1 MTYGLG
7 AVFRASLAALLI
19 AGAGIVPADA
29 RPGGGSSSFGSRGSQ
44 TFSPPPSTATAPR
57 TAQPMQRTETPNVGR
72 SGPTMPGAVP
82 AQPRR
87 FGFGTGLMAGL
98 FGAGLIGM
106 LTGHGFFGGLEGL
119 VSMFGLLFQVA
130 LIVGIVWL
138 GLRFLRRRT
147 EPAFAGAGAP
157 QARSSLGGF
166 PGGGS
171 TNSPPRPAARQPI
184 QIGPDDYGQFERLL
198 GEIQISYGRGDAG
211 ALRRSATPEM
221 VRYLEQDL
229 AADRQRGV
237 RNEVSDPHLL
247 QGDLAEAWREGSV
260 EYATVA
266 MRFTVV
272 DIFRDLAGGKVVSGN
287 ASVPVEATE
296 IWTFSRGMS
305 EPWRLSAIQQTA

>member
-1 MTYGLG
+1 MTYGFG
-7 AVFRASLAALLI
+7 AVFRATLAAALI
-19 AGAGIVPADA
+19 AGAGAAPAEA

-44 TFSPPPSTATAPR
+44 TFSAPPSTATAPR
-57 TAQPMQRTETPNVGR
+57 PAQPMQRTETPSVGR
-72 SGPTMPGAVP
+72 PGPSMPSAVP

-119 VSMFGLLFQVA
+119 MSMFGLLFQVA
-130 LIVGIVWL
+130 LVVGLVWL
-138 GLRFLRRRT
+138 GLRFLRRRS

-157 QARSSLGGF
+157 QARSMLGGL
-166 PGGGS
+166 PGGSASGA
-171 TNSPPRPAARQPI
+171 PRPPARQPI
-184 QIGPDDYGQFERLL
+184 EIGPADYSQFERLL
-198 GEIQISYGRGDAG
+198 GDVQTSYGRGDAG
-211 ALRRSATPEM
+211 ALGRYATPEM

-237 RNEVSDPHLL
+237 RNDVSDPRLL

-266 MRFTVV
+266 MRFSVV
-272 DIFRDLAGGKVVSGN
+272 DVFRDLAAGKVVSGDPTT
-287 ASVPVEATE
+287 PVEATE
-296 IWTFSRGMS
+296 IWTFRRGLS
-305 EPWRLSAIQQTA
+305 EQWRLSAIQQTA